1 MFKIKDKYK
10 LELQTPETMMLFG
23 SIKKVVGKTKNG
35 ENVPSLEVVE
45 VVSIQCNNI
54 VDSQYQQKSEVLYT
68 FTNNTLNFEQ
78 SNLEFLKTYNTRFDE
93 IVIIITGQNGR
104 LLEIEDKVSLTLV
117 INKYKMTRYSIEPR
131 TVKLYQ
137 RI

>member
-23 SIKKVVGKTKNG
+23 SIKKLVGKTKNG

-45 VVSIQCNNI
+45 VVFIQCNNI

-93 IVIIITGQNGR
+93 IVIIIKGQNGR

>member
-45 VVSIQCNNI
+45 VVFIQCNNI
-54 VDSQYQQKSEVLYT
+54 VDSQYQQKSEVLHT
-68 FTNNTLNFEQ
+68 FTNNKLNFEQ

>member
-45 VVSIQCNNI
+45 VVFIQCNNI

>member
-1 MFKIKDKYK
+1 MFNIKDKYK

-23 SIKKVVGKTKNG
+23 SIKKLVGKTKNG

-45 VVSIQCNNI
+45 VVFIQCNNI

-93 IVIIITGQNGR
+93 IVIIIKGQNGR

>member
-45 VVSIQCNNI
+45 VVFIQCNNI

-104 LLEIEDKVSLTLV
+104 LLEIQDKVSLTLV

>member
-23 SIKKVVGKTKNG
+23 SIKKLVGKTKNG

-45 VVSIQCNNI
+45 VVFIQCNNI

>member
-1 MFKIKDKYK
+1 MFNIKDKYK

-23 SIKKVVGKTKNG
+23 SIKKLVGKTKNG

-45 VVSIQCNNI
+45 VVFIQCNNI

-78 SNLEFLKTYNTRFDE
+78 SNLEFLETYNTRFDE
-93 IVIIITGQNGR
+93 IVIIIKGQNGR

-137 RI
+137 RT

>member
-1 MFKIKDKYK
+1 MFKIKDNYK

-45 VVSIQCNNI
+45 VVFIQCNNI

>member
-1 MFKIKDKYK
+1 
-10 LELQTPETMMLFG
+10 MMLFG
-23 SIKKVVGKTKNG
+23 SIKKLVGKTKNG

-45 VVSIQCNNI
+45 VVFIQCNNI

-93 IVIIITGQNGR
+93 IVIIIKGQNGR

>member
-1 MFKIKDKYK
+1 MFNIKDKYK

-45 VVSIQCNNI
+45 VVFIQCNNI

-93 IVIIITGQNGR
+93 IVIIIKGQNGR